1 MILQFPTILNLKS
14 KGFLYFI
21 VNIVTIIF
29 FSIIYNILN
38 ISEGLPNPW
47 HYWLYFSTI
56 TQTTVGYSGIRTIY
70 DEDKSETEVSIL
82 SIDSP
87 LFKMVIL
94 AQLISII
101 VIHSIFLSI

>member
-1 MILQFPTILNLKS
+1 MILQFPTILNLKN

-29 FSIIYNILN
+29 FSIIYNILSYGEKLN
-38 ISEGLPNPW
+38 NPW

-87 LFKMVIL
+87 FFKMVIL